1 MFVLRLA
8 QTAWRGVSGLRCAVV
23 PLNGCCLH
31 GAALRCAIGAA
42 R

>member
-8 QTAWRGVSGLRCAVV
+8 QTAWRGVSGLGRAVV
-23 PLNGCCLH
+23 PLNKCCLH
-31 GAALRCAIGAA
+31 GAALQCAIGVA